1 MRKLFT
7 SLLLLVT
14 AASCADD
21 PTTEGPA
28 TGGDIRFSGSAK
40 ITAMESGAAPIP
52 FTWETDT
59 DRIGLFST
67 KGDRTIFANVYYAAQ
82 NMGEVV
88 SFISPASKNSVVWE
102 NAFEAQNFYA
112 YYPYR
117 SSFDDPTAIPASVKA
132 DQSGTL
138 AKRDFVW
145 YTASENRLPS
155 EGEIPMDFQ
164 AAAGL
169 LRCSVSSDQS
179 LPGIRSFLLEC
190 ADETLTFDGTVNLK
204 DGTMEW
210 TEEGSNRITVT
221 FDRPVNLSAEPV
233 TFYIALK
240 PGLAGRKIEVTA
252 DTGKLQYSLG
262 ELIVPEEGIH
272 AGSWSSVHLGTS
284 LQPRDGINLS
294 AQGPAN
300 TYLVNKPGTTYCF
313 RADVKGNGVARN
325 YAWTVEGQPVSKG
338 YTDADLAIRPAEV
351 KLLWYNTPMGESG
364 WENVC
369 PIDPESVL
377 LDPVLNYV
385 YFTTPAEFVNGNVGI
400 AACDEAGEILWS
412 WNIWA
417 VEGYDYDLEART
429 VGRYTVMDR
438 NLGAMAGKEAMQA
451 SDPREAALAFGHY
464 YQWGRKDPF
473 PAAPTYEKGGELA
486 GGMKWGLPTH
496 TPVKELQQNCS
507 QYDWGASDMLYSA
520 NLASNAYGLATNLGE
535 GYKLD
540 DAVAATVK
548 VPHKWVSNGSDNNCV
563 AENNYTWHQRKPAD
577 NVEMTEWR
585 YLWGSVDGSTSEK
598 SIYDPCPPGWKV
610 PTGDMYY
617 YLLKEYENTEYGVYS
632 PKYDLYIPNNGQR
645 QAGFG
650 GSQLSGVGD
659 AIFLSTASVTDLHYP
674 YRANPDSGVTSWNTY
689 GGAGY
694 QMRCVKEEVSAT
706 LAPQGKQSGHRAA
719 LMGDSITRTWRDRG
733 RKEFFTENNYANFGV
748 DGTTSQNMVGRFN
761 SQVLADDPLCAVIAC
776 GTNDIADN
784 DGYFRP
790 IEDIFNNI
798 RFMAE
803 RADEYG
809 AKVIIGSAAPT
820 RDMWWQSEEWK
831 AKYNGDYVANRIV
844 ELNKLI
850 TAYVEAKGFVYADY
864 YSVLADETGD
874 LKEAYWWNGTDHVH
888 PNYDAFIQMEGVLK
902 PLIDA
907 ALYDPNVGSVG
918 GNPIDDMDKWEW
930 K

>member
-313 RADVKGNGVARN
+313 QIGRA
-325 YAWTVEGQPVSKG
+325 
-338 YTDADLAIRPAEV
+338 
-351 KLLWYNTPMGESG
+351 
-364 WENVC
+364 
-369 PIDPESVL
+369 
-377 LDPVLNYV
+377 
-385 YFTTPAEFVNGNVGI
+385 
-400 AACDEAGEILWS
+400 
-412 WNIWA
+412 
-417 VEGYDYDLEART
+417 
-429 VGRYTVMDR
+429 
-438 NLGAMAGKEAMQA
+438 
-451 SDPREAALAFGHY
+451 
-464 YQWGRKDPF
+464 
-473 PAAPTYEKGGELA
+473 
-486 GGMKWGLPTH
+486 
-496 TPVKELQQNCS
+496 
-507 QYDWGASDMLYSA
+507 
-520 NLASNAYGLATNLGE
+520 
-535 GYKLD
+535 
-540 DAVAATVK
+540 
-548 VPHKWVSNGSDNNCV
+548 
-563 AENNYTWHQRKPAD
+563 
-577 NVEMTEWR
+577 
-585 YLWGSVDGSTSEK
+585 
-598 SIYDPCPPGWKV
+598 
-610 PTGDMYY
+610 
-617 YLLKEYENTEYGVYS
+617 
-632 PKYDLYIPNNGQR
+632 
-645 QAGFG
+645 
-650 GSQLSGVGD
+650 
-659 AIFLSTASVTDLHYP
+659 
-674 YRANPDSGVTSWNTY
+674 
-689 GGAGY
+689 
-694 QMRCVKEEVSAT
+694 
-706 LAPQGKQSGHRAA
+706 
-719 LMGDSITRTWRDRG
+719 
-733 RKEFFTENNYANFGV
+733 
-748 DGTTSQNMVGRFN
+748 
-761 SQVLADDPLCAVIAC
+761 
-776 GTNDIADN
+776 
-784 DGYFRP
+784 
-790 IEDIFNNI
+790 
-798 RFMAE
+798 
-803 RADEYG
+803 
-809 AKVIIGSAAPT
+809 
-820 RDMWWQSEEWK
+820 
-831 AKYNGDYVANRIV
+831 
-844 ELNKLI
+844 
-850 TAYVEAKGFVYADY
+850 
-864 YSVLADETGD
+864 
-874 LKEAYWWNGTDHVH
+874 HV
-888 PNYDAFIQMEGVLK
+888 
-902 PLIDA
+902 
-907 ALYDPNVGSVG
+907 
-918 GNPIDDMDKWEW
+918 
-930 K
+930 